1 MSQTT
6 STRIYRR
13 APHPWLERAY
23 STHVRILRSVG
34 GDRLFSSETVQICH
48 AALGH
53 DYRTSRHGR
62 AKADRT
68 RPPPNIGSADFARND
83 RSIEAQTHPYQPLRI
98 AFAA

>member
-13 APHPWLERAY
+13 APHPWFVRAY
-23 STHVRILRSVG
+23 STQVRILRSVG
-34 GDRLFSSETVQICH
+34 GDRLFSSETVQSCH
-48 AALGH
+48 AAIGH

-68 RPPPNIGSADFARND
+68 RAAPNLGSDDFAGND
-83 RSIEAQTHPYQPLRI
+83 RSSEAQTNPRQPFRV
-98 AFAA
+98 ACAA